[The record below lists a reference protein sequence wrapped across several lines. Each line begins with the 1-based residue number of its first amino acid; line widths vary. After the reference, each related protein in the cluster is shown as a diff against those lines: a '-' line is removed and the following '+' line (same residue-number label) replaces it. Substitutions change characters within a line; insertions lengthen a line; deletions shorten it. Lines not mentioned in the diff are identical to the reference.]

1 LFASTATNGIAK
13 SCISGIQN
21 CMDIPRD
28 QKQIDSSQHDWS
40 LYRSFLAVVR
50 DGTLSGAARTLGI
63 TQPTVGRHI
72 ATLESSLGDKPLF
85 TRSQEGLLPTDV
97 ARDLLPHAE
106 AMASAADALIRA
118 ASGQSAEVAG
128 TIRISASDVVGAEVL
143 PTMLAEFRDA
153 YPKVSIELSLANQTV
168 DLLRR
173 DADIAVRMVAPAQ
186 KALLARKI
194 GSVPLTLYAKK
205 SYLEKHGTPRDFDE
219 LQQHA
224 VIGFDAMLPPDRIMK
239 SLPLKITRDFFA
251 LRCDNDLGQLA
262 ALRAGFG
269 IGSCQAGIAR
279 RDPDLVPVLADQLSF
294 DMELWVVMH
303 ENLSKVK
310 RMRLMFDHLV
320 VGLTQF
326 VEQSK

>member
-1 LFASTATNGIAK
+1 MDTQRTSETNE
-13 SCISGIQN
+13 
-21 CMDIPRD
+21 
-28 QKQIDSSQHDWS
+28 SSHDWS

-50 DGTLSGAARTLGI
+50 TGSLSAAARSLGT

-72 ATLESSLGDKPLF
+72 AALEKSLGGKTLF
-85 TRSQEGLLPTDV
+85 TRSQDGLLATDV
-97 ARDLLPHAE
+97 AHDLLPHAE

-118 ASGQSAEVAG
+118 ASGQSNDVAG

-143 PTMLAEFRDA
+143 PAILAEFRDA
-153 YPKVSIELSLANQTV
+153 HPKVAFELGLANQTV

-173 DADIAVRMVAPAQ
+173 DADIAVRMVAPSQ
-186 KALLARKI
+186 KALLARKV
-194 GSVPLTLYAKK
+194 GSLSLALHATRQ
-205 SYLEKHGTPRDFDE
+205 YLEEHGTPQHLDD
-219 LQQHA
+219 LTQHA
-224 VIGFDAMLPPDRIMK
+224 VIGFDAVAPPARILEG
-239 SLPLKITRDFFA
+239 LPLKITRELFA

-269 IGSCQAGIAR
+269 IGACQFGIAR
-279 RDPDLVPVLADQLSF
+279 REPALVPVLPDQLTF

-303 ENLSKVK
+303 ENLKKVK

-320 VGLTQF
+320 DGLSRF